1 VPTIEIRGLSKR
13 FGKKV
18 VLDGLDLTVP
28 EGKNTVVIGGSG
40 TGKSVLIK
48 CVVGLL
54 RADAGEIR
62 IDGEDVTKMDER
74 ELVRVRRKFGM
85 LFQGSALFD
94 SLNVE
99 DNVAFALRR
108 LHRYPEHQIP
118 NVVEEKLAMVGLRDI
133 QHLMPAELSGGMKKR
148 VGLARAIASEPE
160 ILLYDEPTTGLDPI
174 MADVINDLVIRL
186 RESLGVTS
194 ISITHDM
201 ASAYKIAD
209 YIAMLYK
216 GRIIEVGTPDEIRH
230 SANPVVSQFVE
241 GRAHGPITAELEE
254 FKRFVH
260 RSDETRGQEG
270 H

>member
-13 FGKKV
+13 FGAKV

-28 EGKNTVVIGGSG
+28 QGMNTVVIGGSG

-54 RADAGEIR
+54 RADEGEIR

-74 ELVRVRRKFGM
+74 ELVRVRKKFGM

-94 SLNVE
+94 SMNVE

-133 QHLMPAELSGGMKKR
+133 QHLMPSELSGGMKKR
-148 VGLARAIASEPE
+148 VGLARAIAAEPE

-174 MADVINDLVIRL
+174 MADVINDLIVRL

-216 GRIIEVGTPDEIRH
+216 GKIIEVGTPDRIRH

-241 GRAHGPITAELEE
+241 GRAQGPITAELEE

-260 RSDETRGQEG
+260 RSDESRGQEG

>member
-1 VPTIEIRGLSKR
+1 VIEIRGLCKR
-13 FGKKV
+13 FGAKV
-18 VLDGLDLTVP
+18 VLDGVDLDVP
-28 EGKNTVVIGGSG
+28 RGKNTVVIGGSG

-74 ELVRVRRKFGM
+74 ELVRMRRKFGM

-94 SLNVE
+94 SMNVG

-108 LHRYPEHQIP
+108 LYHYPESQVRS
-118 NVVEEKLAMVGLRDI
+118 VVGEKLGMVGLRDI

-148 VGLARAIASEPE
+148 VGLARAIASEPQ

-174 MADVINDLVIRL
+174 MADVINDLIISL
-186 RESLGVTS
+186 RELLGVTS

-209 YIAMLYK
+209 QIAMLYK
-216 GRIIEVGTPDEIRH
+216 GKIIEVGTPDEIRH
-230 SANPVVSQFVE
+230 TENLIVSQFVE
-241 GRAHGPITAELEE
+241 GRAEGPITAEHEE
-254 FKRFVH
+254 FIRFV
-260 RSDETRGQEG
+260 RRTGDAGPPGGR
-270 H
+270 

>member
-1 VPTIEIRGLSKR
+1 VIEIRGLSKR

-28 EGKNTVVIGGSG
+28 KGKNTVVIGGSG

-54 RADAGEIR
+54 RPDSGEIR

-85 LFQGSALFD
+85 LFQGAALFD
-94 SLNVE
+94 SLNVG

-108 LHRYPEHQIP
+108 LKMFPERQIQD
-118 NVVEEKLAMVGLRDI
+118 VVEEKLTMVGLRDI
-133 QHLMPAELSGGMKKR
+133 QRLMPAELSGGMKKR
-148 VGLARAIASEPE
+148 VGLARAIAAEPD

-174 MADVINDLVIRL
+174 MADVINGLIVSL

-209 YIAMLYK
+209 SIAMLYK
-216 GRIIEVGTPDEIRH
+216 GKIVEVGAPAEIRG
-230 SANPVVSQFVE
+230 SSNPVVRQFVE
-241 GRAHGPITAELEE
+241 GRAHGPITAESEE
-254 FKRFVH
+254 FVRFV
-260 RSDETRGQEG
+260 RRKDGAASSEEG
-270 H
+270 R

>member
-1 VPTIEIRGLSKR
+1 VIEIRGLGKR

-28 EGKNTVVIGGSG
+28 KGKNTVVIGGSG

-54 RADAGEIR
+54 RPDSGEIR

-85 LFQGSALFD
+85 LFQGAALFD
-94 SLNVE
+94 SLNVG

-108 LHRYPEHQIP
+108 LKMFPERQIQD
-118 NVVEEKLAMVGLRDI
+118 VVEEKLTMVGLRDI
-133 QHLMPAELSGGMKKR
+133 QRLMPAELSGGMKKR
-148 VGLARAIASEPE
+148 VGLARAIASEPD

-174 MADVINDLVIRL
+174 MADVINGLIVSL

-216 GRIIEVGTPDEIRH
+216 GRIVEVGTPAEIRG
-230 SANPVVSQFVE
+230 SSNPVVRQFVE
-241 GRAHGPITAELEE
+241 GRAHGPITAESEE
-254 FKRFVH
+254 FVRFV
-260 RSDETRGQEG
+260 RRRDGAASSEEG
-270 H
+270 R

>member
-1 VPTIEIRGLSKR
+1 MPTIDIRGLSKR

-18 VLDGLDLTVP
+18 VLDNLDLTVP

-54 RADAGEIR
+54 RADAGQVL

-74 ELVRVRRKFGM
+74 ELVRVRKKFGM

-94 SLNVE
+94 SMNVE

-108 LHRYPEHQIP
+108 LHRYPEHQVK

-133 QHLMPAELSGGMKKR
+133 QNLMPAELSGGMKKR

-174 MADVINDLVIRL
+174 MADVINDLIISL
-186 RESLGVTS
+186 RESIGVTS
-194 ISITHDM
+194 ITITHDM

-209 YIAMLYK
+209 QIAMLYK
-216 GRIIEVGTPDEIRH
+216 GKIIEVGTPEQIRTT
-230 SANPVVSQFVE
+230 SNPVVAQFVQ
-241 GRAHGPITAELEE
+241 GRAHGPITDESEE
-254 FKRFVH
+254 FVRFVN
-260 RSDETRGQEG
+260 R
-270 H
+270 

>member
-1 VPTIEIRGLSKR
+1 VIEIRGLHKR
-13 FGKKV
+13 FGTNV

-28 EGKNTVVIGGSG
+28 AGRNTVVIGGSG

-54 RADAGEIR
+54 RADAGEIL

-94 SLNVE
+94 SMNVE
-99 DNVAFALRR
+99 DNIAFALRR
-108 LHRYPEHQIP
+108 MHRYPERQIRT
-118 NVVEEKLAMVGLRDI
+118 VVEEKLAMVGLRDI

-174 MADVINDLVIRL
+174 MADVINELIISL

-209 YIAMLYK
+209 QIAMLYK
-216 GRIIEVGTPDEIRH
+216 GRIIETGTPEQIRT
-230 SANPVVSQFVE
+230 SANPVVSQFVA
-241 GRAHGPITAELEE
+241 GRAQGPITAEHEE
-254 FKRFVH
+254 FVRFVR
-260 RSDETRGQEG
+260 RSGEAGPSGG

>member
-1 VPTIEIRGLSKR
+1 VIEIRGLSKR

-28 EGKNTVVIGGSG
+28 KGKNTVVIGGSG

-54 RADAGEIR
+54 RPDAGRIL
-62 IDGEDVTKMDER
+62 IDGEDVTTMDER

-94 SLNVE
+94 SMDVG

-108 LHRYPEHQIP
+108 LKMFPERQIRE
-118 NVVEEKLAMVGLRDI
+118 VVEEKLSMVGLRDI
-133 QHLMPAELSGGMKKR
+133 QRLMPAELSGGMKKR
-148 VGLARAIASEPE
+148 VGLARAIASEPD
-160 ILLYDEPTTGLDPI
+160 IMLYDEPTTGLDPI
-174 MADVINDLVIRL
+174 MADVINDLIVSL

-216 GRIIEVGTPDEIRH
+216 GRIVEVGTPAEIRA
-230 SANPVVSQFVE
+230 SANGVVRQFVE
-241 GRAHGPITAELEE
+241 GRAQGPITAESEE
-254 FKRFVH
+254 FVRFVH
-260 RSDETRGQEG
+260 KAGGPTGKEEG
-270 H
+270 R

>member
-1 VPTIEIRGLSKR
+1 VIEIRGLSKR

-28 EGKNTVVIGGSG
+28 KGKNTVVIGGSG

-54 RADAGEIR
+54 RPDSGEIR
-62 IDGEDVTKMDER
+62 IEGEDVTKMDER

-85 LFQGSALFD
+85 LFQGAALFD
-94 SLNVE
+94 SLDVG

-108 LHRYPEHQIP
+108 LKMFPERQIRE
-118 NVVEEKLAMVGLRDI
+118 VVEEKLTMVGLRDI
-133 QHLMPAELSGGMKKR
+133 QRLMPAELSGGMKKR
-148 VGLARAIASEPE
+148 VGLARAIAAEPD

-174 MADVINDLVIRL
+174 MADVINGLIVSL

-209 YIAMLYK
+209 HIAMLYK
-216 GRIIEVGTPDEIRH
+216 GKIVEVGTPAEIRG
-230 SANPVVSQFVE
+230 SSNPVVRQFVE
-241 GRAHGPITAELEE
+241 GRAHGPITAESEE
-254 FKRFVH
+254 FVRFV
-260 RSDETRGQEG
+260 RRKDGAATSEEG
-270 H
+270 R

>member
-1 VPTIEIRGLSKR
+1 MIEIRGLTKR
-13 FGKKV
+13 FGKNV

-28 EGKNTVVIGGSG
+28 RGKNTVVIGGSG

-54 RADAGEIR
+54 RADAGEIL

-94 SLNVE
+94 SMNVGE
-99 DNVAFALRR
+99 NVAFALRR
-108 LHRYPEHQIP
+108 LRLYPERQIRD
-118 NVVEEKLAMVGLRDI
+118 VVEEKLSMVGLRDI
-133 QHLMPAELSGGMKKR
+133 QHLMPSELSGGMKKR

-174 MADVINDLVIRL
+174 MADVINDLVISL
-186 RESLGVTS
+186 RELLGVTS

-209 YIAMLYK
+209 HIAMLYK
-216 GRIIEVGTPDEIRH
+216 GKIIEVGTPEEIRNTR
-230 SANPVVSQFVE
+230 NPVVSQFVE
-241 GRAHGPITAELEE
+241 GRAVGPITAEHEE
-254 FKRFVH
+254 FVRFVR
-260 RSDETRGQEG
+260 RSGETGMQG
-270 H
+270 GC

>member
-1 VPTIEIRGLSKR
+1 MIEILGLEKR
-13 FGKKV
+13 FGSKV

-28 EGKNTVVIGGSG
+28 RGKNTVVIGGSG

-54 RADAGEIR
+54 RADEGEIL
-62 IDGEDVTKMDER
+62 IGGEDVTKMDER

-94 SLNVE
+94 SMNVGE
-99 DNVAFALRR
+99 NVAFALRR
-108 LHRYPEHQIP
+108 LRLYPERQIRD
-118 NVVEEKLAMVGLRDI
+118 VVEEKLSMVGLRDI

-174 MADVINDLVIRL
+174 MADVINDLIISL
-186 RESLGVTS
+186 RELLGVTS

-209 YIAMLYK
+209 HIAMLYK
-216 GRIIEVGTPDEIRH
+216 GKIVEVGTPEEIRNTR
-230 SANPVVSQFVE
+230 NPVVSQFVE
-241 GRAHGPITAELEE
+241 GRAVGPITAEHEE
-254 FKRFVH
+254 FVRFVR
-260 RSDETRGQEG
+260 RSGETGMQGGR
-270 H
+270 